1 MKKLLI
7 LGIAGLFVLTSCHK
21 NTTARNVKKTLEVGT
36 WKVARFIESDVNI
49 TTQFKDVSFSFDD
62 NMAMNL
68 RDAKED
74 TTIVGTWEVPSN
86 AKRPANLFIYLPKE
100 YTKTENLSDDW
111 IVIFQDP
118 DELHLERL
126 NGKFG
131 KSDECI
137 LRTLK

>member
-68 RDAKED
+68 S
-74 TTIVGTWEVPSN
+74 IV
-86 AKRPANLFIYLPKE
+86 
-100 YTKTENLSDDW
+100 
-111 IVIFQDP
+111 VI
-118 DELHLERL
+118 
-126 NGKFG
+126 KA
-131 KSDECI
+131 
-137 LRTLK
+137 